1 MRRYVNSSR
10 IGTCLIYPSRLEQVF
25 SVLRQRVPRLERVDA
40 ESIPDGRLLLQIK
53 DAPFEKPILARFT
66 SDGTLKLLA
75 YLIVLYDPELPRFVG
90 IEEPENFLHPR
101 LLPELA
107 EECRAASERSQLLIT
122 THSPFLLNA
131 MKAEEVRVLYR
142 DEQGFAQ
149 IMRTSDIPGVPQF
162 MNAGA
167 SLGYLWMEGQFGIG
181 DPLENQGAPRKRVR
195 RGRRGRD

>member
-1 MRRYVNSSR
+1 
-10 IGTCLIYPSRLEQVF
+10 
-25 SVLRQRVPRLERVDA
+25 
-40 ESIPDGRLLLQIK
+40 
-53 DAPFEKPILARFT
+53 
-66 SDGTLKLLA
+66 
-75 YLIVLYDPELPRFVG
+75 
-90 IEEPENFLHPR
+90 
-101 LLPELA
+101 
-107 EECRAASERSQLLIT
+107 
-122 THSPFLLNA
+122 